1 LLNILLKMTKFIFKQ
16 VLTTTELRCFL
27 LSTSRPPFSS
37 FFLDYVRILDLIED
51 LIELYTLAA
60 LWAGNKDA
68 T

>member
-1 LLNILLKMTKFIFKQ
+1 MTKFIFKQ

-27 LSTSRPPFSS
+27 LSTTGRPPFSS